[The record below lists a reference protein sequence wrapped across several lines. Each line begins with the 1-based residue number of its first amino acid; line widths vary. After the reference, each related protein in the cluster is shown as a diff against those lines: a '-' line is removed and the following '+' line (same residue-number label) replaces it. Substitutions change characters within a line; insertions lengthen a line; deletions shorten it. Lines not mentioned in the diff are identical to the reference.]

1 MTKGGKQQTRHEE
14 NALLMDGK
22 NRGGDLRL
30 RLNFTDKLGN
40 RKSFAGMDQ
49 FFNEVHMRD
58 GKIVDELTDEELHQI
73 VQGKSS
79 SSLPQ
84 RAFMNL
90 KIKNA
95 KKSSNVA
102 KRFIDTVHIANKG
115 MMQSGKKTVDL
126 LPILRN

>member
-1 MTKGGKQQTRHEE
+1 
-14 NALLMDGK
+14 MDRK
-22 NRGGDLRL
+22 IRGGNLRL
-30 RLNFTDKLGN
+30 TLNFTDKLGN
-40 RKSFAGMDQ
+40 RKSCAGMDQ
-49 FFNEVHMRD
+49 LFNEVQMRD
-58 GKIVDELTDEELHQI
+58 GMIVDELTDEELQQI

-84 RAFMNL
+84 LAFMNL